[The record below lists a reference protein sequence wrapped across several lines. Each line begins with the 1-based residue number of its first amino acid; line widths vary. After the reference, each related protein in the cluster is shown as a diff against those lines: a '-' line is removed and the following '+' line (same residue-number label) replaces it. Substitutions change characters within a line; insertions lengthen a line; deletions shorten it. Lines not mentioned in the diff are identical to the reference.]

1 MFSEICDV
9 QARALKLA
17 RFAPE
22 HIEKCLHRAQAV
34 ALEQGSKMLELRAST
49 SLAQLWRDEG
59 KLTEARDLLAPIYAG
74 SSRALT
80 RRT

>member
-9 QARALKLA
+9 QARALRLA
-17 RFAPE
+17 QFAPE
-22 HIEKCLHRAQAV
+22 HIEKRLHRARGV

>member
-1 MFSEICDV
+1 
-9 QARALKLA
+9 
-17 RFAPE
+17 
-22 HIEKCLHRAQAV
+22 
-34 ALEQGSKMLELRAST
+34 MLELRAST

-74 SSRALT
+74 SSRVLT